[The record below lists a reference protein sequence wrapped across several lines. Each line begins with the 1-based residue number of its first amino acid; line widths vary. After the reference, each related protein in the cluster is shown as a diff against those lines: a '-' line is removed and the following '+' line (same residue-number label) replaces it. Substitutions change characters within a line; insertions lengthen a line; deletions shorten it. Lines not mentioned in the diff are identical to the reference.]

1 MSRNK
6 KNIKD
11 FINALSEFI
20 AGGSPEGLKIFKRNK
35 DGKIVEVINNLE
47 LIKE

>member
-1 MSRNK
+1 MPRNK

-11 FINALSEFI
+11 FINTLSEFI
-20 AGGSPEGLKIFKRNK
+20 AGGSPEGLKVYRYNK
-35 DGKIVEVINNLE
+35 NGKLVEVINNLE